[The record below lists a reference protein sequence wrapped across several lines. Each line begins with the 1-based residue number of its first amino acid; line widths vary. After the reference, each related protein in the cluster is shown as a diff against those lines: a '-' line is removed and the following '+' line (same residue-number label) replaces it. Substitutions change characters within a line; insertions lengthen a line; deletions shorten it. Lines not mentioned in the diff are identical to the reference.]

1 MKFTLT
7 IDPTVTETIVKVTA
21 REVDAEVQ
29 AIQRL
34 ASGSLDSSSSPA
46 VERPLRRL
54 IGTSGNDATVL
65 EVRAIL
71 AFFTEKK
78 AVFAHTSK
86 GDWRIKARMY
96 ELEESLPAG
105 DFVRI
110 SQSEIVN
117 IAAIKKLDLSF
128 SATISVQLKDGSRYY
143 VSRRQL
149 PAFKAKLG
157 I

>member
-7 IDPTVTETIVKVTA
+7 IDPTVTETIVTVTA

-34 ASGSLDSSSSPA
+34 ASGSLDSSSPA

-65 EVRAIL
+65 EVRSIL
-71 AFFTEKK
+71 AFFTRKK

-128 SATISVQLKDGSRYY
+128 SGTISVQLKDGSRYY

-149 PAFKAKLG
+149 PAFKSKLG

>member
-65 EVRAIL
+65 EVRSIL
-71 AFFTEKK
+71 AFFTKKK

-96 ELEESLPAG
+96 ELEYRTHFQHRG
-105 DFVRI
+105 I
-110 SQSEIVN
+110 
-117 IAAIKKLDLSF
+117 IAARPDEAAKRALDC
-128 SATISVQLKDGSRYY
+128 G
-143 VSRRQL
+143 
-149 PAFKAKLG
+149 G
-157 I
+157 G

>member
-7 IDPTVTETIVKVTA
+7 IDPTVTETIVTVTA

-71 AFFTEKK
+71 AFFTKKK
-78 AVFAHTSK
+78 AVFAHTRD

-96 ELEESLPAG
+96 ELE
-105 DFVRI
+105 
-110 SQSEIVN
+110 
-117 IAAIKKLDLSF
+117 
-128 SATISVQLKDGSRYY
+128 
-143 VSRRQL
+143 
-149 PAFKAKLG
+149 
-157 I
+157 

>member
-34 ASGSLDSSSSPA
+34 ASGSLDSSSPP

-71 AFFTEKK
+71 AFFTRKK

-128 SATISVQLKDGSRYY
+128 SGTISVQLKDGSRYY

-149 PAFKAKLG
+149 PAFKSKLG

>member
-7 IDPTVTETIVKVTA
+7 IDPTVTETIVTVTA

-34 ASGSLDSSSSPA
+34 ASCSLDSSSSA

-65 EVRAIL
+65 EVRSVL
-71 AFFTEKK
+71 AFFTKKK
-78 AVFAHTSK
+78 AVYAHTSK

-96 ELEESLPAG
+96 ELEESLPAD

-128 SATISVQLKDGSRYY
+128 SGTISVQLKDGSRYY

-149 PAFKAKLG
+149 PAFKSKLG

>member
-7 IDPTVTETIVKVTA
+7 IDPTVTETIVTVTA

-34 ASGSLDSSSSPA
+34 ASGSLDSSSPA

-65 EVRAIL
+65 EVRSIL
-71 AFFTEKK
+71 AFFTKKK
-78 AVFAHTSK
+78 AFYAHTSN

-128 SATISVQLKDGSRYY
+128 SGTISVQLKDGSRYY

-149 PAFKAKLG
+149 PAFKSKLG

>member
-7 IDPTVTETIVKVTA
+7 IDPTVTETIVTVTA

-34 ASGSLDSSSSPA
+34 ASGSLSGALSPA
-46 VERPLRRL
+46 LEHPLRRL
-54 IGTSGNDATVL
+54 IGTGANDATVL
-65 EVRAIL
+65 EVRSIL
-71 AFFTEKK
+71 AFFTKKK
-78 AVFAHTSK
+78 AVYAHTSK

-96 ELEESLPAG
+96 ELEESLPAD

-128 SATISVQLKDGSRYY
+128 SGTISVQLKS
-143 VSRRQL
+143 VCS
-149 PAFKAKLG
+149 
-157 I
+157 

>member
-7 IDPTVTETIVKVTA
+7 IDPTVTETIVTVTA

-54 IGTSGNDATVL
+54 IGTSGDDATVL
-65 EVRAIL
+65 EVRSIL
-71 AFFTEKK
+71 AFFTKKK
-78 AVFAHTSK
+78 AVYAHTSK

-96 ELEESLPAG
+96 ELEESLP
-105 DFVRI
+105 
-110 SQSEIVN
+110 
-117 IAAIKKLDLSF
+117 IATIKKLDLSF
-128 SATISVQLKDGSRYY
+128 AGTISVQLKDGSRYY

-149 PAFKAKLG
+149 PAFKSKLG

>member
-34 ASGSLDSSSSPA
+34 ASGSLDSSSPA

-65 EVRAIL
+65 EVRSIL
-71 AFFTEKK
+71 AFFTKKK
-78 AVFAHTSK
+78 AVYAHTSD

-96 ELEESLPAG
+96 ELEESLPTS

-128 SATISVQLKDGSRYY
+128 SGTISVQLKDGSRYY

-149 PAFKAKLG
+149 PAFKSKLG

>member
-7 IDPTVTETIVKVTA
+7 IDPTVTETIVTVTA

-71 AFFTEKK
+71 AFFTKRKRCLPTPETVIGELKPECMN
-78 AVFAHTSK
+78 SK
-86 GDWRIKARMY
+86 NLYPQA
-96 ELEESLPAG
+96 
-105 DFVRI
+105 I
-110 SQSEIVN
+110 SYAFHN
-117 IAAIKKLDLSF
+117 RRLSILSRSKNLIF
-128 SATISVQLKDGSRYY
+128 LSRERSVCS
-143 VSRRQL
+143 
-149 PAFKAKLG
+149 
-157 I
+157 

>member
-7 IDPTVTETIVKVTA
+7 IDPSVTETIVTVTA

-34 ASGSLDSSSSPA
+34 ASGSLDSSSSA

-65 EVRAIL
+65 EVRSIL
-71 AFFTEKK
+71 AFFTKKK
-78 AVFAHTSK
+78 AVYAHTSN

-128 SATISVQLKDGSRYY
+128 SGTISVQLKDGSRYY

-149 PAFKAKLG
+149 PAFKSKLG

>member
-1 MKFTLT
+1 MPL
-7 IDPTVTETIVKVTA
+7 
-21 REVDAEVQ
+21 
-29 AIQRL
+29 
-34 ASGSLDSSSSPA
+34 SPA

-54 IGTSGNDATVL
+54 IGTGGNDATVL
-65 EVRAIL
+65 EVRSIL
-71 AFFTEKK
+71 AFFTKKK
-78 AVFAHTSK
+78 AVFAHTRD

-128 SATISVQLKDGSRYY
+128 SGTISVQLKDGSRYY

-149 PAFKAKLG
+149 PAFKSKLG

>member
-7 IDPTVTETIVKVTA
+7 IDPTVTETIVTVTA

-34 ASGSLDSSSSPA
+34 ASGSLDSSSPA

-65 EVRAIL
+65 EVRSIL
-71 AFFTEKK
+71 AFFTKKK
-78 AVFAHTSK
+78 AVYAHTSK

-128 SATISVQLKDGSRYY
+128 SGTISVQLKDGSRYY

-149 PAFKAKLG
+149 PAFKSKLG

>member
-7 IDPTVTETIVKVTA
+7 IDPTVTETIVTVTA

-54 IGTSGNDATVL
+54 IGTGGNDATVL
-65 EVRAIL
+65 EVRSIL
-71 AFFTEKK
+71 AFFTKKK
-78 AVFAHTSK
+78 AVFAHTRD

-96 ELEESLPAG
+96 ELEESLPAAK
-105 DFVRI
+105 RW
-110 SQSEIVN
+110 
-117 IAAIKKLDLSF
+117 LSLLRF
-128 SATISVQLKDGSRYY
+128 PPATSSFQIQTGNLTSAENL
-143 VSRRQL
+143 
-149 PAFKAKLG
+149 
-157 I
+157 

>member
-7 IDPTVTETIVKVTA
+7 IDPSVTETIVTVTA

-34 ASGSLDSSSSPA
+34 ASGSLDSSSSA

-65 EVRAIL
+65 EVRSIL
-71 AFFTEKK
+71 AFFTKKK
-78 AVFAHTSK
+78 ATYAHTSK

-128 SATISVQLKDGSRYY
+128 SGTISVQLKDGSRYY

-149 PAFKAKLG
+149 PAFKSKLG

>member
-1 MKFTLT
+1 MEFTLT
-7 IDPTVTETIVKVTA
+7 IDPTVTETIVTVTA

-34 ASGSLDSSSSPA
+34 ASGSLSGALSPA
-46 VERPLRRL
+46 LEHPLRRL
-54 IGTSGNDATVL
+54 IGTGANDATVL
-65 EVRAIL
+65 EVRSIL
-71 AFFTEKK
+71 AFFTKKK
-78 AVFAHTSK
+78 AVYAHTSK

-96 ELEESLPAG
+96 ELEESLPAD

-128 SATISVQLKDGSRYY
+128 SGTISVQLKDGSRYY

-149 PAFKAKLG
+149 PAFKSKLG

>member
-34 ASGSLDSSSSPA
+34 ASGSLDSSSPA
-46 VERPLRRL
+46 VARPLRRL
-54 IGTSGNDATVL
+54 IGTSENDATVL
-65 EVRAIL
+65 EVRVIL
-71 AFFTEKK
+71 AFFTKKK
-78 AVFAHTSK
+78 AVYAHTSK

-128 SATISVQLKDGSRYY
+128 SGTISVQLKDGSRYY

-149 PAFKAKLG
+149 PAFKSKLG

>member
-7 IDPTVTETIVKVTA
+7 IDPSVTETIVTVTA

-34 ASGSLDSSSSPA
+34 ASGSLDSSSSA

-65 EVRAIL
+65 EVRSIL
-71 AFFTEKK
+71 AFFTKKK
-78 AVFAHTSK
+78 AVYAHTSH

-128 SATISVQLKDGSRYY
+128 SGTISVQLKDGSRYY

-149 PAFKAKLG
+149 PAFKSKLG

>member
-7 IDPTVTETIVKVTA
+7 IDPSVTETIVTVTA

-34 ASGSLDSSSSPA
+34 ASGSLDSSSSA

-65 EVRAIL
+65 EVRSIL
-71 AFFTEKK
+71 AFFTKKK
-78 AVFAHTSK
+78 ATSAHTSK

-128 SATISVQLKDGSRYY
+128 SGTISVQLKDGSRYY

-149 PAFKAKLG
+149 PAFKSKLG

>member
-1 MKFTLT
+1 M
-7 IDPTVTETIVKVTA
+7 
-21 REVDAEVQ
+21 
-29 AIQRL
+29 
-34 ASGSLDSSSSPA
+34 
-46 VERPLRRL
+46 
-54 IGTSGNDATVL
+54 L
-65 EVRAIL
+65 EVRSIL
-71 AFFTEKK
+71 AFFTKKK
-78 AVFAHTSK
+78 AVYAHTSN

-128 SATISVQLKDGSRYY
+128 SGTISVQLKDGSRYY

-149 PAFKAKLG
+149 PAFKSKLG